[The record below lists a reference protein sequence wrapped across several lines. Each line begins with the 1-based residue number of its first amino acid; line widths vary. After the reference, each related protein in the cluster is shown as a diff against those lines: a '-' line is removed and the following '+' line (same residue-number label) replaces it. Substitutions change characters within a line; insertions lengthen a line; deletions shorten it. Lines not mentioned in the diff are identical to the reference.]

1 MTNLTHLEKIKEVDQ
16 SRRLYHCIIQGN
28 LVSVRADNRVQACR
42 RARRQCPLG
51 RNMFGR
57 NGSTANYDY

>member
-16 SRRLYHCIIQGN
+16 SRRLYHFIIQGN

-42 RARRQCPLG
+42 QARQQCPVG
-51 RNMFGR
+51 RNMFSGG
-57 NGSTANYDY
+57 NSWNS